1 MITLAKKPGAL
12 TLTALSTVPLIMVL
26 GNSML
31 IPILPKMKS
40 VLDITQFQTSLV
52 ITLFSIPAGLTIPL
66 AGFLAD
72 SYGRKKVVIPALI
85 IYGLGGIVAGLAA
98 VFAKNAFTLLL
109 VGRVIQGIGAAG
121 TAPIAMALAGDL
133 YKGKERGKALGTIE
147 AANGMGKVISPI
159 LGALIAT
166 IAWYATFFVFP
177 VLCIPAAA
185 AVYFLVKEPTKSSKK
200 QSLKEYVQGLKT
212 IFKARAS
219 LLLPAFFAGSVILYL
234 LFGVLFYLSDFLEKK
249 IGVGGVKKGLLL
261 AIPVLAMASTSLI
274 TGRIIKKQK
283 KLMKLLVVIGS
294 FIVAGSFVALSFFE
308 NIYFYFA
315 CVIFM
320 GIGSGLTL
328 PCLNTMITSAVTM
341 ARRGAITALYGGV
354 RFIGVALGP
363 PIFGALANY
372 GKVVLFLSHGVLAAL
387 AGVLAWVFIKPQQ
400 IKPVKGGQ
408 GASTQSDPASAK
420 AVPEDTTSESE
431 TTKSALAPAARWGR
445 WLFETVTLR
454 NTIGPLVLRKPLKE
468 QDREAPDS
476 EEKQKQ

>member
-1 MITLAKKPGAL
+1 MVLEKKTGAL
-12 TLTALSTVPLIMVL
+12 TLAALSTVPLIMVL

-52 ITLFSIPAGLTIPL
+52 ITLFSIPAGLTIPF

-72 SYGRKKVVIPALI
+72 TYGRKKVVIPALI
-85 IYGLGGIVAGLAA
+85 VYGIGGIVAGLAA
-98 VFAKNAFTLLL
+98 VFAQKAYMLLL
-109 VGRVIQGIGAAG
+109 TGRVIQGIGAAG

-133 YKGKERGKALGTIE
+133 YKGEERSKALGTIE

-159 LGALIAT
+159 FGSLIAI

-177 VLCIPAAA
+177 ILCIPAAA

-200 QSLKEYVQGLKT
+200 ESLKEYIQGLKA
-212 IFKARAS
+212 IFKARAG
-219 LLLPAFFAGSVILYL
+219 LLLSAFFAGAVILYL
-234 LFGVLFYLSDFLEKK
+234 LFGMLFYLSDFLEKK
-249 IGVGGVKKGLLL
+249 IGVDGVKKGLLL

-274 TGRIIKKQK
+274 TGRMIKKK
-283 KLMKLLVVIGS
+283 KTLMKLLVVVGS

-315 CVIFM
+315 CVILM

-328 PCLNTMITSAVTM
+328 PCLNTMITSTVTM

-372 GKVVLFLSHGVLAAL
+372 GKPILFLSHGALAGL

-400 IKPVKGGQ
+400 IKPVKPAKGVKGETE
-408 GASTQSDPASAK
+408 GAPSPM
-420 AVPEDTTSESE
+420 
-431 TTKSALAPAARWGR
+431 ARWGS
-445 WLFETVTLR
+445 WLLDTVMLR
-454 NTIGPLVLRKPLKE
+454 NSIGPLVLRKPIPDQDEATPCPENNPQDNLK
-468 QDREAPDS
+468 DTPKNTS
-476 EEKQKQ
+476 KNTSKN